1 MNDRLRSLSH
11 EEAACLD
18 RLRAS
23 FLASQKLA
31 DQVRWLTARGRM
43 HLVREGH
50 LIFHGCVPVDEQA
63 EFLPMAVAGRPY
75 RGRALFEAIE
85 REVYRLV
92 ESPLGAPEELD
103 LFWYLRSGP
112 QSPQS
117 GKDRITTFERDLV
130 ADPRTHHE
138 TKNPYF
144 RLIHEAWFCDEILT
158 EFGVDPAQGM
168 IVNGYVPVRW
178 KKVSRPSRRAAKPLR
193 LTVRSPKLMAITVSP
208 WCWNRSAR
216 YRHPSQV
223 RIRAGRY

>member
-85 REVYRLV
+85 REVYLSDRL
-92 ESPLGAPEELD
+92 
-103 LFWYLRSGP
+103 
-112 QSPQS
+112 Q
-117 GKDRITTFERDLV
+117 
-130 ADPRTHHE
+130 
-138 TKNPYF
+138 
-144 RLIHEAWFCDEILT
+144 
-158 EFGVDPAQGM
+158 
-168 IVNGYVPVRW
+168 
-178 KKVSRPSRRAAKPLR
+178 RRARWP
-193 LTVRSPKLMAITVSP
+193 
-208 WCWNRSAR
+208 
-216 YRHPSQV
+216 
-223 RIRAGRY
+223 